1 MNLPLGSKERL
12 SSNQKEKVI
21 RSYKSRITSIIDDN
35 RAALKRKLLSRNQNK
50 RSFVASMN
58 SKPKITQ
65 LLSNNTMLKSDLN
78 KKRPFRF
85 NK

>member
-1 MNLPLGSKERL
+1 MNLPLASKERL
-12 SSNQKEKVI
+12 SSNLKEKVI

-35 RAALKRKLLSRNQNK
+35 RATLKRKLLSRNQNR

-58 SKPKITQ
+58 NKPKISQ
-65 LLSNNTMLKSDLN
+65 LSNNNTILKSDLN
-78 KKRPFRF
+78 KKRAFRF